1 VKNDFD
7 PKNNNSA
14 PSQSE
19 LENLFECFQNKQYDL
34 AEKTASALSEK
45 FPNHPFSWTVL
56 GAVFNQTGKLNEA
69 LIACQ
74 KAVILEPNKAEAH
87 NNLGNTL
94 LKLDRLEEAEE
105 SCRQAIALEP
115 KNELAQN
122 NLGQILFRLKKLD
135 EAEGAFR
142 NAIVLKQD
150 NVQAYFNL
158 GNTLKAQG
166 KLEEAISIFTQAS
179 FIDPKNP
186 ELYVLRGL
194 TPSLIA
200 RKPLINRDDLMKSI
214 NNGDWASSEIFLKRS
229 FEENIN
235 HIAKNVAD
243 FINLWCVL
251 CRDLINQ
258 NAIKRLIPIFIK
270 LFVIGERNKDLNNLI
285 RLFFENFD
293 IDKVLELVEPEDQIL
308 INLSYCQYNFLKEN
322 FLQAEAIAIENIQK
336 AESLIKVTES
346 EDLGWLVVRRS
357 LASCTRKDVSKK
369 ALTNLIT
376 NLVN

>member
-1 VKNDFD
+1 
-7 PKNNNSA
+7 
-14 PSQSE
+14 
-19 LENLFECFQNKQYDL
+19 
-34 AEKTASALSEK
+34 
-45 FPNHPFSWTVL
+45 
-56 GAVFNQTGKLNEA
+56 
-69 LIACQ
+69 
-74 KAVILEPNKAEAH
+74 
-87 NNLGNTL
+87 
-94 LKLDRLEEAEE
+94 
-105 SCRQAIALEP
+105 
-115 KNELAQN
+115 
-122 NLGQILFRLKKLD
+122 
-135 EAEGAFR
+135 
-142 NAIVLKQD
+142 
-150 NVQAYFNL
+150 
-158 GNTLKAQG
+158 
-166 KLEEAISIFTQAS
+166 
-179 FIDPKNP
+179 
-186 ELYVLRGL
+186 
-194 TPSLIA
+194 
-200 RKPLINRDDLMKSI
+200 M
-214 NNGDWASSEIFLKRS
+214 
-229 FEENIN
+229 
-235 HIAKNVAD
+235 AD

-357 LASCTRKDVSKK
+357 LASCKRKDVSKK